1 MYNSFLCR
9 RSASTSE
16 ERFGTFGARTSKR
29 RWSAI
34 RRCDMCVRLD
44 TSGGERGERT
54 LHSQQQG
61 SNTRI
66 AVSVTE
72 FRKNQCPSFYF
83 LSTLTK
89 SLLSSYSRSTTR
101 PIVSFRTKIVPRSK
115 IEIVNGR
122 KPIYYRNIYRNE
134 ERV

>member
-1 MYNSFLCR
+1 MTLFVSEKIVYNSFLCR

-72 FRKNQCPSFYF
+72 FRKNRCPSLYF
-83 LSTLTK
+83 FPNFQLK
-89 SLLSSYSRSTTR
+89 FFLLLIRVR
-101 PIVSFRTKIVPRSK
+101 RRVQLFRF
-115 IEIVNGR
+115 ER
-122 KPIYYRNIYRNE
+122 KLFHARKLKL
-134 ERV
+134 